1 MKRLKTIAPLI
12 IGLLLLA
19 SCGGGASKGNI
30 SGGTSTPASNISNA
44 EAAEEFARMKQNYQ
58 TIDADLNEDDFS
70 YFGWSINAE
79 LDNEVSKS
87 SFEISLAEKYY
98 TNTTYMDNVSS
109 TFMHLDEQAREE
121 YEVTQIYHNYQYTSH
136 LYINSKQELAR
147 WSKTTGYI
155 TYTPSKYKDTEFATG
170 EVHESID
177 ETDAELAE
185 MKFMNQYH
193 NSFGSMKNYWK
204 QYSEI
209 CFSTFESYLSA
220 PVSMINCY
228 SSGPGHLAL
237 SFSLMGMTY
246 ACEFKNGY
254 LSYLLTDIDYSKMGT
269 SIPSIDG
276 HTRVKNYQTFEFVK

>member
-1 MKRLKTIAPLI
+1 MKTLKTFLPLVT
-12 IGLLLLA
+12 GLLVLS
-19 SCGGGASKGNI
+19 SCGGGASKDNT

-44 EAAEEFARMKQNYQ
+44 EAAEEFAQMKQNYQ
-58 TIDADLNEDDFS
+58 TIDTNFKEGDFS

-87 SFEISLAEKYY
+87 SFEISLAEKYF
-98 TNTTYMDNVSS
+98 TDTTYMDNAST
-109 TFMHLDEQAREE
+109 TFMYLDEEAREE
-121 YEVTQIYHNYQYTSH
+121 YEVTSTSH
-136 LYINSKQELAR
+136 NHLSTYHTYINSNGQLAH
-147 WSKTTGYI
+147 WSRTTGYT
-155 TYTPSKYKDTEFATG
+155 TYTPSKYKETEFATG
-170 EVHESID
+170 EVYESID
-177 ETDAELAE
+177 ETDPELAE

-193 NSFGSMKNYWK
+193 NYYGSMLSYWK
-204 QYSEI
+204 LYSET
-209 CFSTFESYLSA
+209 CFTLFETYFSM

-237 SFSLMGMTY
+237 SISLVGMTY

-254 LSYLLTDIDYSKMGT
+254 LSYLLTDIDYSKMVT